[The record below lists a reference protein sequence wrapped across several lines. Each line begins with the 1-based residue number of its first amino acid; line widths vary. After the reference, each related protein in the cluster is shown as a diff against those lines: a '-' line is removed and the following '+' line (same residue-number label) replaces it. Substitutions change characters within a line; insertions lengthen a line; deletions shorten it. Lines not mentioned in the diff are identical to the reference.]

1 MNIAKYL
8 QRNSNCLLHRY
19 LSTNAAAPLERR
31 ASRMPTRSRSNKNPN
46 PYSLKKELSM
56 EPGHLGQGTSQS
68 SIVNRESKEGVTE
81 YFNNKTF
88 SMYRRESNQSLV
100 RPTGGVGFVDP
111 NDEVDSLLASYK
123 NYVPALNQVGK
134 EKRRHIIH
142 NFMQCQNNESK
153 VVK

>member
-1 MNIAKYL
+1 
-8 QRNSNCLLHRY
+8 
-19 LSTNAAAPLERR
+19 
-31 ASRMPTRSRSNKNPN
+31 
-46 PYSLKKELSM
+46 M